1 MIHESELEMFLPPS
15 PSFFCSEAYGVV
27 GPKVWWNKLLYL
39 SKMADIYIY
48 IYITKIELM
57 MNYEYAASMP
67 RLGIPLIKLNSSKL
81 FFFFFTKIELMI
93 YNNAL

>member
-48 IYITKIELM
+48 IYITKIELT

-67 RLGIPLIKLNSSKL
+67 RLGIP
-81 FFFFFTKIELMI
+81 FFFFFLLKS
-93 YNNAL
+93 N